1 MMYGGDRNGKLLA
14 HDNGDVFDCLVDD
27 GKGKLSEPKISRLAG
42 NFFAFHGELM
52 NVKISQDNDN
62 Y

>member
-27 GKGKLSEPKISRLAG
+27 GKGKLSEPKISRLG
-42 NFFAFHGELM
+42 VVHKLR
-52 NVKISQDNDN
+52 
-62 Y
+62 